1 MPLQGKLRKLTEPSW
16 VSTASSAARKQI
28 MKMAMEAME
37 PRPVLVLV
45 LEVESES
52 RCFARC
58 FSSRF
63 FFFLLILILRF
74 SGAFLTDSK
83 EV

>member
-1 MPLQGKLRKLTEPSW
+1 MAAAEVSSFSDISVAERKEELEGG
-16 VSTASSAARKQI
+16 TALELPPAA
-28 MKMAMEAME
+28 
-37 PRPVLVLV
+37 
-45 LEVESES
+45 
-52 RCFARC
+52 
-58 FSSRF
+58 F

>member
-1 MPLQGKLRKLTEPSW
+1 MAAAEVSSFSDISVAERKEELDGG
-16 VSTASSAARKQI
+16 AA
-28 MKMAMEAME
+28 
-37 PRPVLVLV
+37 
-45 LEVESES
+45 LELPP
-52 RCFARC
+52 AA
-58 FSSRF
+58 F

>member
-1 MPLQGKLRKLTEPSW
+1 MTATE
-16 VSTASSAARKQI
+16 VSSSLDFSAAERKEELDGG
-28 MKMAMEAME
+28 AA
-37 PRPVLVLV
+37 
-45 LEVESES
+45 LELPP
-52 RCFARC
+52 AA
-58 FSSRF
+58 F

>member
-1 MPLQGKLRKLTEPSW
+1 M
-16 VSTASSAARKQI
+16 STASSAARKQI
-28 MKMAMEAME
+28 MAIAMEAME
-37 PRPVLVLV
+37 PRPVLVLVLV